1 MGTLGHGASG
11 EAQSSDIC
19 QQNGGGG
26 LISHPG
32 PGCLFRGKINR
43 SMPFHFQAVYKVCR
57 LDQSMFL
64 FPVRKTLT
72 RQLFSTFTRIFSTS
86 ISVMKGSCSSK
97 FIPYPRP
104 RLLLFLKR
112 GKEIQRFLCFSRF

>member
-1 MGTLGHGASG
+1 MGTTLGHGASG

-43 SMPFHFQAVYKVCR
+43 SMPFHVQAVYKVCR
-57 LDQSMFL
+57 LDQGATAYMRWLSEQPL
-64 FPVRKTLT
+64 CRE
-72 RQLFSTFTRIFSTS
+72 RIHGLHERYHGLQQHLHRCVCTMTGRSDWLMCA
-86 ISVMKGSCSSK
+86 V
-97 FIPYPRP
+97 
-104 RLLLFLKR
+104 
-112 GKEIQRFLCFSRF
+112 